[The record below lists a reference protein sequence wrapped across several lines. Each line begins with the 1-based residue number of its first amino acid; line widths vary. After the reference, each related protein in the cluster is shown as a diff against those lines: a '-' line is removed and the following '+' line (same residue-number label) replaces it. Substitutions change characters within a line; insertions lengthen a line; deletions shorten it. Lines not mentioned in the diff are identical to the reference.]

1 MRQPIKLL
9 PILFFPLLLVHQPAS
24 AQDGEKI
31 FKQNCGACHMIGR
44 RLVGP
49 DLTGITDKRS
59 KEWIHS
65 FVKSSQTM
73 VKSGD
78 PDAVAIFKEYNEIM
92 MPDQPLSAGDV
103 DQVLDYINSFGAK
116 GATASLDTAAAA
128 PIIAFTDA
136 DRETGQA
143 LFTGRSRFTNKGAAC
158 ISCHNVTN
166 DQVMMGGSFAK
177 DLTGVYGRMG
187 QAGVAGI
194 LGAPP
199 FPAMATAYAN
209 TPLTEQEVH
218 SLTAFLEHANAVSAD
233 QAVRSHYRPFVIYG
247 GGGLIALL
255 AFIGFHWRGRIKRTV
270 KEDIYD
276 RQLRSN

>member
-24 AQDGEKI
+24 AQDGEKL
-31 FKQNCGACHMIGR
+31 FKQNCGACHVMGR

-49 DLTGITDKRS
+49 DLTGVTEKRS

-73 VKSGD
+73 VKAGD
-78 PDAVAIFKEYNEIM
+78 ADAVAIFKEYNEIM
-92 MPDQPLSAGDV
+92 MPDQPLSAGEV

-116 GATASLDTAAAA
+116 GATASVDTAAAA
-128 PIIAFTDA
+128 PIVPFTDA

-143 LFTGRSRFTNKGAAC
+143 LFTGRSRFTNKGASC

-166 DQVMMGGSFAK
+166 DQVMLGGSFAK

-194 LGAPP
+194 MGAPP

-209 TPLTEQEVH
+209 TPLTEQEIH

-233 QAVRSHYRPFVIYG
+233 QAARSPYRPFVIYG

-255 AFIGFHWRGRIKRTV
+255 AFIGFHWRGRIKKTV

>member
-9 PILFFPLLLVHQPAS
+9 SILFFPLLFVHQAAS

-31 FKQNCGACHMIGR
+31 FKANCGACHVIGR

-49 DLTGITDKRS
+49 DLTGITDKQS

-65 FVKSSQTM
+65 FVKSSQTK

-78 PDAVAIFKEYNEIM
+78 PAAVAIFKEFNEM
-92 MPDQPLSAGDV
+92 VMPDQPLSDGDI
-103 DQVLDYINSFGAK
+103 DLVLGYINSFGTKA
-116 GATASLDTAAAA
+116 ATASVDTAAAA
-128 PIIAFTDA
+128 PLVAFTDA

-143 LFTGRSRFTNKGAAC
+143 LFMGRTRFANKGAAC

-166 DQVMMGGSFAK
+166 DQVMMGGRFAK

-194 LGAPP
+194 IGAPP
-199 FPAMATAYAN
+199 FPAMATTYAN
-209 TPLTEQEVH
+209 APLTETEIH
-218 SLTAFLEHANAVSAD
+218 SLTAFLEHANAVSAQ
-233 QAVRSHYRPFVIYG
+233 QAVQQHYKPFVIYG
-247 GGGLIALL
+247 GGGLIVLL
-255 AFIGFHWRGRIKRTV
+255 LFIGFHWRGRIKNTV
-270 KEDIYD
+270 KKEIYD
-276 RQLRSN
+276 RQLRSI